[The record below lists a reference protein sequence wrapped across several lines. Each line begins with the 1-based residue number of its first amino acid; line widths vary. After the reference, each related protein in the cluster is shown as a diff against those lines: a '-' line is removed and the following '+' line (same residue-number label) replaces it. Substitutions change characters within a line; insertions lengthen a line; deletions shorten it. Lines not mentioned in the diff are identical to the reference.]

1 MPACSRDF
9 SQNATVQQ
17 LYSPFGVIEEKMKL
31 EMVAGMKLEIL
42 DGHHRSLFRV
52 KGPGSFEKLVMTM
65 DDFDFHSNDPGHFKS
80 HLFGNGLYRARK
92 RPESVLL

>member
-9 SQNATVQQ
+9 SNATVQQ
-17 LYSPFGVIEEKMKL
+17 LYSPFGVIEEKLKL
-31 EMVAGMKLEIL
+31 EMVAGMDLEIL
-42 DGHHRSLFRV
+42 DGHHRSLF
-52 KGPGSFEKLVMTM
+52 KGPGSFEKLVMTLEN
-65 DDFDFHSNDPGHFKS
+65 FDFHSNDPGHFKS